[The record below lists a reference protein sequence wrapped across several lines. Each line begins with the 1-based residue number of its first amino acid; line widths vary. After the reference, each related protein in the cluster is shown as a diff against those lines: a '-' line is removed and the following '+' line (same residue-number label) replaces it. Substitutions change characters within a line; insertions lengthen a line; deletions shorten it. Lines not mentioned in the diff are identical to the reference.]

1 MPSPGNGVRAR
12 GDCLVCH
19 YANAATRL
27 RPCGHLCVCADC
39 ASAVTKHG
47 RCPVCRQRA
56 TGFDAEPQGAAPH
69 APGVGG
75 AAADKPDA
83 ARRP

>member
-1 MPSPGNGVRAR
+1 MLAPGNGARAR

-27 RPCGHLCVCADC
+27 RPCGHLCVCAAC

-56 TGFDAEPQGAAPH
+56 TGFDAAR

-83 ARRP
+83 ALPAARRS